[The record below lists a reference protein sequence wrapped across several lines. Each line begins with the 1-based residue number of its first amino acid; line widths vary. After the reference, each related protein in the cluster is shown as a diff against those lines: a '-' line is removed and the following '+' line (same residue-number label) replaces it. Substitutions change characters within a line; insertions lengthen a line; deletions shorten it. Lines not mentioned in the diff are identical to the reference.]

1 MSSRFGWN
9 RLRAEVGTRTGFAL
23 IGAAVLAAS
32 VVGAVLAVRPDAD
45 SRTVANTK
53 QVAERDFDFRP
64 YAAPRSLP
72 NIAFEDEKGQKRT
85 LADFK
90 GKVMLLNIWATWCP
104 PCRKEMPTLDR
115 LQQRLGGS
123 DFEVVALSI
132 DRDGV
137 PAVRKFFKEIGVRAL
152 AVYVDRNAEAG
163 FSLGIVGV
171 PTTLLIDRS
180 GQEIGRLAGPAE
192 WDSPKV
198 METIRRYLAPGA

>member
-1 MSSRFGWN
+1 MLSRFGWN
-9 RLRAEVGTRTGFAL
+9 WLSAEVRTRTGFAL
-23 IGAAVLAAS
+23 IGGAVLAAS
-32 VVGAVLAVRPDAD
+32 FVGAVLAVRPDAD
-45 SRTVANTK
+45 SRPVANTK
-53 QVAERDFDFRP
+53 QVAERDFNFRP
-64 YAAPRSLP
+64 YAAPRPLP
-72 NIAFEDEKGQKRT
+72 NIVFEDEKGQKRT

-90 GKVMLLNIWATWCP
+90 GKVVLLNIWATWCP

-115 LQQRLGGS
+115 LQRRLGGS

-137 PAVRKFFKEIGVRAL
+137 PEVRKFFQEIGVRAL

-198 METIRRYLAPGA
+198 VETIRRYLAPGA